1 LATRTHEVSPGRPE
15 PYARAYAVPAAELG
29 LRTFWLG
36 VTGCTTAVAV
46 FLLARLTA
54 WPPHEDETLALFV
67 GRKSLGGLFTTVQ
80 TERGGAPLHFIF
92 AWLVAHLGGGLVGL
106 RLFSALFAIASVPVV
121 ALLGARLA
129 GRTAGLAA
137 TAIVSASWMLLFH
150 GIYGRMYSLFLL
162 TSALSYLAFLSAVAR
177 GGRRRWALWAVA
189 ILATVATH
197 PYGALVLATQ
207 VVYVLARART
217 RGAFYAIAAVA
228 VLGTPFWY
236 SDHVLAGRFD
246 VGVGAGG
253 QKLDGPAA
261 VLEYLFRVAGDFT
274 AGFTLL
280 SIAVLLVAAV
290 GARALLLRSRDA
302 AALTAC
308 VVLVPMAAFLLAR
321 FGQSTS
327 PESRHLI
334 FVLPFFALLVALGL
348 IDLTRRRTPVL
359 VAVLAVLMTAEV
371 AWGWDK
377 TAPLY
382 KGEPATRVEARK
394 AAAAWLARNSRSDDV
409 LFGYDPLY
417 LGAWERDR
425 TGFPDT
431 VIPRA
436 DAKLALRTLREA
448 PSLGH
453 GVWVFDASDTNNF
466 TQKLT
471 IPLRYPNPKPDFE
484 ARVFGPFLV
493 IRSNAALRTPMEFL
507 LETRQAQ
514 ILGRSLGSGDADVNL
529 LTADQALSALER

>member
-1 LATRTHEVSPGRPE
+1 VSPGRTE
-15 PYARAYAVPAAELG
+15 PYARSFAVPAAELG
-29 LRTFWLG
+29 LRSFWLG
-36 VTGCTTAVAV
+36 VTACTTTVAV

-67 GRKSLGGLFTTVQ
+67 GRNSLGGLFKTVQ
-80 TERGGAPLHFIF
+80 TERGGAPLHFLF
-92 AWLVAHLGGGLVGL
+92 AWTVVHLGGGLAGL
-106 RLFSALFAIASVPVV
+106 RLFSALFAIASIPVL

-129 GRTAGLAA
+129 GRTAALAA
-137 TAIVSASWMLLFH
+137 TVLVSASWMLLFH

-162 TSALSYLAFLSAVAR
+162 TSALSYLAFLAAVAK
-177 GGRRRWALWAVA
+177 GGRRDWALWALA

-217 RGAFYAIAAVA
+217 RTAFVAIGAVA
-228 VLGTPFWY
+228 ILGSPFWY

-246 VGVGAGG
+246 VGVGTGG
-253 QKLDGPAA
+253 QKLDGPGA
-261 VLEYLFRVAGDFT
+261 VLEYLYRVAGDFT
-274 AGFTLL
+274 AGFTPVV
-280 SIAVLLVAAV
+280 IVVLVVAAV
-290 GARALLLRSRDA
+290 GARALWRRNRDA
-302 AALTAC
+302 ALLTAC
-308 VVLVPMAAFLLAR
+308 VVVVPTAAFILAR

-334 FVLPFFALLVALGL
+334 FVLPFFAVLVALGL
-348 IDLTRRRTPVL
+348 IDLSRGRLPVL
-359 VAVLAVLMTAEV
+359 LAAFVVLVSAEV
-371 AWGWDK
+371 AWGWEK
-377 TAPLY
+377 TSLLY
-382 KGEPATRVEARK
+382 KGEPATRVEARN
-394 AAAAWLARNSRSDDV
+394 AASAWIAHSARPDDV

-425 TGFPDT
+425 SGFSNI

-436 DAKLALRTLREA
+436 DAKLALRSLREA
-448 PSLGH
+448 APLGR

-471 IPLRYPNPKPDFE
+471 IPLRYPSPESEFE
-484 ARVFGPFLV
+484 ARAFGPFLV
-493 IRSNAALRTPMEFL
+493 VRTKQPTRTPMEFL
-507 LETRQAQ
+507 LQTRQAQ

-529 LTADQALSALER
+529 LTADQALSKLER